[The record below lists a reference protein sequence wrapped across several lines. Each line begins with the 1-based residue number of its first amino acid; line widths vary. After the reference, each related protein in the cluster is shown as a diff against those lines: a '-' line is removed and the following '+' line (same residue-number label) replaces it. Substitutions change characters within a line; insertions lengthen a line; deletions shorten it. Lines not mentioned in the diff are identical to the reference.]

1 MILKS
6 SKKFL
11 SLLIIFLFF
20 SPIQSEEKIDIWK
33 NNKSKKEEIKSTD
46 QKDTNSNKKLNFKID
61 INKNVNQ
68 TIKIDENL
76 NDSERDRVFGVFDPE
91 DYNFNLNMWSTTNAD
106 DVRAS
111 IKRLKKLSYRKRPV
125 NCLKMFY
132 FHFLPSRRN
141 GRKRIYSTQN

>member
-91 DYNFNLNMWSTTNAD
+91 DYNFNLNM
-106 DVRAS
+106 
-111 IKRLKKLSYRKRPV
+111 L
-125 NCLKMFY
+125 F
-132 FHFLPSRRN
+132 
-141 GRKRIYSTQN
+141 